1 MAQAGNGVLTG
12 AGSLQEGPPFR
23 APLQTSQP
31 SHAALERALGDDA
44 CEPVRVADLACPVCF
59 ETLTDPFVTACG
71 HSFCYACI
79 SRHLEAAK
87 NCPSCSHYLTP
98 DLIYP
103 NFLLSKVVRRVR
115 SSASLG
121 RGAPPLQVLQ
131 QAIADHG
138 AALAEP
144 EVDSLLH
151 QLWELKQGLQEKQRE
166 ASMELLLHFLQNSRE
181 EKIRRLAQLQKEL
194 WCLDGDIQRVEAA
207 GALTNGQA
215 APAGSH
221 HVRPATP
228 VRRPGPTAAD
238 MAAAATVPVMSA
250 AAAAAQRQEEEGGRR
265 QEEQQ
270 PPLGAAQ
277 GGADMA
283 HQQLQG
289 QPAEQQPTAG
299 AQRFA
304 TAAGGAA
311 GQEQAGAAGALLPPS
326 AAAAAAA
333 AAHAVGASALHHH
346 ALFQA
351 QQAQQQAQQQTQ
363 QQHLADF
370 ASAAFASLATQAFAP
385 GVPAAGSS
393 LGAHQHTAVAPM
405 HPAAAAAAGIAA
417 GGAPHGPAA
426 GVHPHS
432 TALFGPSLL
441 SPGTTTTT
449 TTSSNGRPRDVLS
462 LLRNKKR
469 RIATQFDDLQQC
481 YLQLRAKELQAQQ
494 AAAAAGMA
502 GAGGGEG
509 GGGDAQ
515 APMEVS
521 DEGGAVGPLIDEGL
535 QEFSRLL
542 SVITRCNKL
551 RLVAEVPRPLPRHH
565 GSSSIISSLEFDR
578 EGALFATA
586 GVSKRISIYDFASVA
601 PHYPAVSAPPLPGG
615 AAAVRSGAAPAVEL
629 LSRSKLSCLSW
640 NKYIQA
646 HIASSDYEGVVCV
659 WDVASASLL
668 HEYEAHSKRI
678 WSVDFCAADPT
689 LLASGSDDCSVKFWS
704 TKSASSVAQVDAAA
718 NVCAVRWRPG
728 SSTELGVGSAD
739 HSVYLYD
746 LRNTSA
752 PVCSFQ
758 GHRKAVSYVRFCSAG
773 ELVSASTDSTLRLW
787 PVPDWDAAALPG
799 DGGGGTHAHAT
810 RVFEGHQ
817 NEKNFVGLAV
827 DGDFLACG
835 SETSE
840 LFVYYKSLSKP
851 VAQQSFSAH
860 GEDGADS
867 QSDKGFIS
875 AVCWRPGAHTLL
887 AANSQG
893 TVKIFSLTGSS
904 GHA

>member
-12 AGSLQEGPPFR
+12 AGGSHDGLSFGAAARSSELVHTPQDQ
-23 APLQTSQP
+23 PLG
-31 SHAALERALGDDA
+31 EDGF
-44 CEPVRVADLACPVCF
+44 EPVRVADLACPVCF

-87 NCPSCSHYLTP
+87 NCPSCSHYLTA

-115 SSASLG
+115 SSVQG
-121 RGAPPLQVLQ
+121 RGAPPLQLLQ

-138 AALAEP
+138 PLLAEA
-144 EVDSLLH
+144 EVDALLH

-166 ASMELLLHFLQNSRE
+166 ASMELLLHFLQNSRRD
-181 EKIRRLAQLQKEL
+181 KIQRLTQLQKEL
-194 WCLDGDIQRVEAA
+194 MCLDGDIQRVEAVGGVA
-207 GALTNGQA
+207 TGQA

-221 HVRPATP
+221 TVRPATP
-228 VRRPGPTAAD
+228 LGRPGPTPAEIAV
-238 MAAAATVPVMSA
+238 AATVPVMSSA
-250 AAAAAQRQEEEGGRR
+250 AMPRRQGEDGGRR
-265 QEEQQ
+265 QHDQYPALE
-270 PPLGAAQ
+270 AAQ
-277 GGADMA
+277 GRAEA
-283 HQQLQG
+283 RTLPG
-289 QPAEQQPTAG
+289 QRIEQQQSVGMHRAG
-299 AQRFA
+299 
-304 TAAGGAA
+304 
-311 GQEQAGAAGALLPPS
+311 GQEQASAAGAV
-326 AAAAAAA
+326 A

-351 QQAQQQAQQQTQ
+351 QQAAQQQQQQQQ
-363 QQHLADF
+363 QQHVADF
-370 ASAAFASLATQAFAP
+370 ASAAFASLAVHAMGP
-385 GVPAAGSS
+385 G
-393 LGAHQHTAVAPM
+393 
-405 HPAAAAAAGIAA
+405 AAAAGN
-417 GGAPHGPAA
+417 GPAA
-426 GVHPHS
+426 QQQLAMLGHASAPHTQPGAMAHGATAGGHPAA
-432 TALFGPSLL
+432 TAPFGHGLL
-441 SPGTTTTT
+441 TPCTTST

-481 YLQLRAKELQAQQ
+481 YLQLRASRLQAQQ
-494 AAAAAGMA
+494 AAAAAGTAEASGLAA
-502 GAGGGEG
+502 GS
-509 GGGDAQ
+509 GDAQ
-515 APMEVS
+515 APMEVAE
-521 DEGGAVGPLIDEGL
+521 DTGTVGPLIDEGL

-551 RLVAEVPRPLPRHH
+551 RLVAEVPRPLPRHS

-578 EGALFATA
+578 EGSLFATA

-704 TKSASSVAQVDAAA
+704 TKSPSSVAQVDTAA

-728 SSTELGVGSAD
+728 SSTELAVGSAD

-752 PVCSFQ
+752 PVCTFQ

-799 DGGGGTHAHAT
+799 NGGGEANTHAA

-827 DGDFLACG
+827 EDDFLACG

-875 AVCWRPGAHTLL
+875 AVCWRPRAHTLL

-904 GHA
+904 GHM